1 MSFDQIISIV
11 IWVTLVILGLHFV
24 QRGLRRGWVK
34 ALMTTGNIAL
44 SAFLACFLSR
54 DFTTIARD
62 YIYPVFIWITDLF
75 GLSLEEKLADFDGI
89 LMLLPLLV
97 GMIVTPFLFLLFF
110 NVLRFA
116 FGIALSFV
124 YRPSRRVVN
133 EEGEKVK
140 VKRHVP
146 LWSRLVGAGI
156 GMVNAVLLLGVLMLP
171 LSGYAFM
178 VKHVSTAYF
187 EDLKTSEYS
196 REGTTPHEVI
206 YFAVQD
212 YVEPIT
218 NNLILRATYNTYGK
232 PMFTHMTG
240 TVYGEEEIG
249 LENEATVACDL
260 IRDFADFAGSGSS
273 GMSGQRIEKLRS
285 IVQTLDGSVLM
296 PEMMASLL
304 SELCDNWAQGES
316 LYGMDRPSFGE
327 LLDPSVD
334 VLLGILATMDGH
346 TLVADLNTLVDV
358 LDMLLKHGIFDNL
371 NDSDKMM
378 DTMGKNPDL
387 ISDLGKTFEK
397 NEHLA
402 PMSAEIKRLCVRVLA
417 QSLDMEN
424 TELTGKL
431 TDSINSNM
439 DQPEKLS
446 AELSTIAQEF
456 LEEQG
461 VDATISTEMT
471 DEMAALIIHEFEGRT
486 DVTEQEVIDFVM
498 HYASGH
504 MGNVGNP

>member
-1 MSFDQIISIV
+1 MSFEQIISIV
-11 IWVTLVILGLHFV
+11 IWVMLILFGLHFV

-34 ALMTTGNIAL
+34 ALMTTGNIVL
-44 SAFLACFLSR
+44 SASLACFLSR

-62 YIYPVFIWITDLF
+62 YIYPVFLWITGLL
-75 GLSLEEKLADFDGI
+75 GLSLEEVLADFEGV
-89 LMLLPLLV
+89 LTLLPLLV
-97 GMIVTPFLFLLFF
+97 GIIVTPFLFLLFF
-110 NVLRFA
+110 NVFRLV
-116 FGIALSFV
+116 FGIVLSFV
-124 YRPSRRVVN
+124 YKPSRKVVN

-156 GMVNAVLLLGVLMLP
+156 GIVNAVLLLGVLMLP
-171 LSGYAFM
+171 FSGYMFM
-178 VKHVSTAYF
+178 VDHVSTAYF
-187 EDLKTSEYS
+187 EDLKTNEYS

-212 YVEPIT
+212 YAVPMT
-218 NNLILRATYNTYGK
+218 DNWFLKATYDTYGR
-232 PMFTHMTG
+232 PMFEHMTQ
-240 TVYGEEEIG
+240 TVYGEDEIE
-249 LENEATVACDL
+249 LEKEAIVASGL
-260 IRDFADFAGSGSS
+260 IRDFADFAAGDSS
-273 GMSGQRIEKLRS
+273 GMSGNRIDKLRN
-285 IVQTLDGSVLM
+285 IAQTLDGSVLM

-304 SELCDNWAQGES
+304 SELSDNWADGQP
-316 LYGMDRPSFGE
+316 LFGMERPSFGE
-327 LLDPSVD
+327 ILDPSVD
-334 VLLGILATMDGH
+334 VLLGILATMDGN

-387 ISDLGKTFEK
+387 ISDVSKAFEQ

-439 DQPEKLS
+439 DQPEQLS
-446 AELSTIAQEF
+446 AELGTIAQDF

-461 VDATISTEMT
+461 IDATVSDDMT
-471 DEMAALIIHEFEGRT
+471 DEMAALIIEEFGGRT

-498 HYASGH
+498 NYASGH
-504 MGNVGNP
+504 MGNVVNP